1 MDLHKLL
8 NPQTLERR
16 NNSLQ
21 LRLHEYSIESVL
33 IADRF
38 EDIELD
44 QRESVPFTIFELL
57 EEFALRLIVEVG
69 ILGVFHI
76 LQPNG

>member
-1 MDLHKLL
+1 MDFHELL
-8 NPQTLERR
+8 NSQTLEGRD
-16 NNSLQ
+16 NSFQ

-38 EDIELD
+38 EDVELD
-44 QRESVPFTIFELL
+44 QRETVPFTIFELL

-69 ILGVFHI
+69 ILSVFHI